1 MNTRGWQEIIGA
13 VGIFGMVIV
22 IVTIVVWNMA
32 ATWRARAILARDYEY
47 RTLAEKA
54 VRNEDAI
61 EQKLTAIDEHLA
73 DLRTRMHS
81 VERVLKEIE

>member
-1 MNTRGWQEIIGA
+1 MNSRGWQEVIGA

-47 RTLAEKA
+47 RTLAEKST
-54 VRNEDAI
+54 RSQDAI
-61 EQKLTAIDEHLA
+61 EQKLTEIDEHLA
-73 DLRTRMHS
+73 DLRTRVQS

>member
-1 MNTRGWQEIIGA
+1 MNSRGWQEVIGA

-32 ATWRARAILARDYEY
+32 ATWRARAILSRDYEY

-54 VRNEDAI
+54 TRSQDAI
-61 EQKLTAIDEHLA
+61 EQKLTEIDEHLA
-73 DLRTRMHS
+73 DLRTRVQS

>member
-1 MNTRGWQEIIGA
+1 MNRGWQEMVGV
-13 VGIFGMVIV
+13 VGIFGMAIV

-54 VRNEDAI
+54 VQDQAVVREN
-61 EQKLTAIDEHLA
+61 LA
-73 DLRTRMHS
+73 GINGRLAEVEARMHS
-81 VERVLKEIE
+81 VERILKEIE

>member
-1 MNTRGWQEIIGA
+1 MNSRGWQEVIGA

-61 EQKLTAIDEHLA
+61 QQRLTDIDEHLA

>member
-1 MNTRGWQEIIGA
+1 MNSRDWQEVIGA

-32 ATWRARAILARDYEY
+32 ATWRARAILTRDYEY

-54 VRNEDAI
+54 NKNQDAI
-61 EQKLTAIDEHLA
+61 EQKLTDINEHLT

>member
-1 MNTRGWQEIIGA
+1 MNSRGWQEVIGA

-54 VRNEDAI
+54 NQNQDAI
-61 EQKLTAIDEHLA
+61 EQKLTAINEHLA
-73 DLRTRMHS
+73 DLRTRVHS

>member
-1 MNTRGWQEIIGA
+1 MNRGWQEMVGV
-13 VGIFGMVIV
+13 VGIFGMAIV

-54 VRNEDAI
+54 VRDQASVREN
-61 EQKLTAIDEHLA
+61 LA
-73 DLRTRMHS
+73 GINGRLAEVEARMHS
-81 VERVLKEIE
+81 VERILKEIE